1 VWPTSAAACFQVL
14 VSATGLVSSCFFFFF
29 FFFFFSC
36 HHQVL
41 TLGKKTPVD
50 ITLLLDLRAL
60 HVCT

>member
-1 VWPTSAAACFQVL
+1 VWPTSAAVCFQVL
-14 VSATGLVSSCFFFFF
+14 VSATGLVSFCFFFFF
-29 FFFFFSC
+29 FSSC

-41 TLGKKTPVD
+41 TRLEKTPVG